1 MKSNAGGESK
11 GQGPGRTDRLFSKA
25 ALARLAALNRADLR
39 RKLTTADQLPSSRP
53 GLSRPVAAVA
63 TQLEILCPGAV
74 LAGPLGD
81 CYCLERPLAQV
92 APELAA
98 LDAEYRRTFAGS
110 AIRVTADA
118 LHETVRP
125 LVECPAEQIAYFDI
139 ETYGLSGMAVF
150 LLGFLVWEDN
160 RLVVR
165 QFLARDYSEE
175 AAALEA
181 TWKLLDGVSALVTF
195 NGAAFDVPFI
205 QDRAAAGGLVAPR
218 LAARH
223 VDLLHESRR
232 RWKGVLPNCKLQTLE
247 HFICGR
253 LRRGDIPG
261 DLIPGV
267 YHDFVRTRDARQL
280 EIVIRHNALDLI
292 TLAQLAVCVLQNRD
306 SSGL

>member
-1 MKSNAGGESK
+1 MKPNSGNEPT
-11 GQGPGRTDRLFSKA
+11 GQGPARTDRLFSKD

-39 RKLTTADQLPSSRP
+39 SKLTTADQLPSSGP
-53 GLSRPVAAVA
+53 GLTRPVAAVA
-63 TQLEILCPGAV
+63 TQLEILCPGRV
-74 LAGPLGD
+74 LEGPLGS
-81 CYCLERPLAQV
+81 CYCLERPLAEV

-98 LDAEYRRTFAGS
+98 LDAEYRRTFHGS
-110 AIRVTADA
+110 AVRVTADA

-125 LVECPAEQIAYFDI
+125 LIECPAEQIAYFDI
-139 ETYGLSGMAVF
+139 ETCGLSGMAVF
-150 LLGFLVWEDN
+150 LMGFLVWDG
-160 RLVVR
+160 RHLVVR
-165 QFLARDYSEE
+165 QFMARDYSEE
-175 AAALEA
+175 PAALEA
-181 TWKLLDGVSALVTF
+181 TWKLLGGLAALVTF

-205 QDRAAAGGLVAPR
+205 QDRAAAGGLAARR

-280 EIVIRHNALDLI
+280 EVVIRHNALDLI

>member
-1 MKSNAGGESK
+1 MNSGLNGEAK
-11 GQGPGRTDRLFSKA
+11 GQGDGRADRLFSKD

-39 RKLTTADQLPSSRP
+39 GKLTTADKLVSP
-53 GLSRPVAAVA
+53 GAGLTRPVPAIA
-63 TQLEILCPGAV
+63 TQLEILCPGTV
-74 LAGPLGD
+74 LEGPLGH

-92 APELAA
+92 APELSA
-98 LDAEYRRTFAGS
+98 LDADYRRTFDGS
-110 AIRVTADA
+110 AARVTADA

-125 LVECPAEQIAYFDI
+125 LLECPAERIAYFDI
-139 ETYGLSGMAVF
+139 ETCGLAGMAVF
-150 LLGFLVWEDN
+150 LMGFLVWDGH

-175 AAALEA
+175 PAALEA
-181 TWKLLDGVSALVTF
+181 TWKLLDGVAALVTF

-205 QDRAAAGGLVAPR
+205 QDRAAAGGLAARR

-267 YHDFVRTRDARQL
+267 YHEFVRTRDARQL
-280 EIVIRHNALDLI
+280 EMVIRHNALDLI